1 MNNIIYTEQVLFRN
15 TNWWGKKRHEFE
27 GEQRGY
33 IGGVGG
39 GKGKG
44 EMF

>member
-1 MNNIIYTEQVLFRN
+1 MNNRISIIQKYQLV
-15 TNWWGKKRHEFE
+15 GKKRHEFK

-44 EMF
+44 EMFN